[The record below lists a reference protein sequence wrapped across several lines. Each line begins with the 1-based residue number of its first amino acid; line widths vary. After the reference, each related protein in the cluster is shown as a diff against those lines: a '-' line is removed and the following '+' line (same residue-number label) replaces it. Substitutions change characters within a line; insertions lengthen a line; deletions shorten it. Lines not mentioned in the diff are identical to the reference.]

1 MAGMTSEDRVG
12 PSYRIFLSF
21 PVGCARSPP
30 IRRDVR
36 MLSTLDWSLI
46 LAYIAFAL
54 IVGVLT
60 SRAASKSLASYFV
73 AGRSL
78 PWWWIGTSMVATTFA
93 SDTPLVVAGIVAKR
107 GISGNWFWWAWV
119 IGNVGVA
126 VFFAP
131 LWRRAGVVT
140 DAELIELRYGS
151 GPGAFLRG
159 FKAVY
164 SSLIVNIIVLGWVFR
179 AMAKIAEPFLRW
191 EEILPSNLWTAVEAN
206 WPAVLTMGS
215 VNESLTV
222 ALLVLMIALYAS
234 AGGIRGVMLTDL
246 FQFVIAM
253 AGSCLFAWYAVEAVG
268 GLSGLSA
275 KLGEIYGAEGA
286 ANIISFL
293 PPEGA
298 GWAGAQVILIYLF
311 VVWWAH
317 NNADGGGYIGQ
328 RLCSARSPRDAQA
341 GAFLFTVGNYVLR
354 PWPWILIGLVSL
366 VLVPKGMDALP
377 GTMEAKILADRE
389 AAYPLLM
396 EKLLPAGVLGLVLV
410 GLLGAFMSTVD
421 THLNWGMSYLVND
434 VYARFI
440 RKGAGAREVVFVSR
454 LGVLIMAVG
463 AFAVAGQIKS
473 IEVAWKFHI
482 SLGAGLGLP
491 VILRWL
497 WWRANAWTEISGMLA
512 AGATALYLHW
522 EGKPPAFP
530 VLLAAEVG
538 VGFLVMLI
546 VTFIT
551 RPARPEVLRNFWAQV
566 HPPGAWGRVR
576 GEDRRAAPVS
586 ALAGLWI
593 CMSVF
598 VFALMFLVGAL
609 LVGTW
614 AQAGGLALLAGFAL
628 CMAWGI
634 DRRYRYGI
642 LFV

>member
-1 MAGMTSEDRVG
+1 
-12 PSYRIFLSF
+12 
-21 PVGCARSPP
+21 
-30 IRRDVR
+30 

-46 LAYIAFAL
+46 LGYIAFAL
-54 IVGVLT
+54 LVGVLT
-60 SRAASKSLASYFV
+60 SRSASRSLASYFV

-78 PWWWIGTSMVATTFA
+78 PWWWIGISMVATTFA

-126 VFFAP
+126 VFFSP

-140 DAELIELRYGS
+140 DAELLELRYGS

-164 SSLIVNIIVLGWVFR
+164 SSLIVNLIVLGWVFR
-179 AMAKIAEPFLRW
+179 AMAKIAEPFLKW
-191 EEILPSNLWTAVEAN
+191 EKVLPAGLWSAIEGN
-206 WPAVLTMGS
+206 WPAALTMGS
-215 VNESLTV
+215 VNESVTV
-222 ALLVLMIALYAS
+222 ALLVLMIAVYSS
-234 AGGIRGVMLTDL
+234 AGGIRGVILTDL

-268 GLSGLSA
+268 GLSGMSA
-275 KLGEIYGAEGA
+275 KLHEIYGAKGA
-286 ANIISFL
+286 ADILSFL

-328 RLCSARSPRDAQA
+328 RLCSARTPREAQA
-341 GAFLFTVGNYVLR
+341 GAFLFTIGNYVLR

-366 VLVPKGMDALP
+366 ILVPKGMDALP

-389 AAYPLLM
+389 TAYPLLM
-396 EKLLPAGVLGLVLV
+396 GRLLPAGVLGLVMV

-440 RKGAGAREVVFVSR
+440 RKKAGAREVIVVSR
-454 LGVLIMAVG
+454 LGVMAMSLC
-463 AFAVAGQIKS
+463 AFAVAAQMSS
-473 IEVAWKFHI
+473 IEWAWKFNI

-491 VILRWL
+491 VLLRWL
-497 WWRANAWTEISGMLA
+497 WWRTNAWTEISGMLA
-512 AGATALYLHW
+512 AGATALYLHL
-522 EGKPPAFP
+522 GDKPPSFP

-538 VGFLVMLI
+538 VGFMVMLI
-546 VTFIT
+546 ATFIT
-551 RPARPEVLRNFWAQV
+551 RPVKAEVLRNFWNKV
-566 HPPGAWGRVR
+566 RPPGAWGRVR
-576 GEDRRAAPVS
+576 GQDARSAPVF
-586 ALAGLWI
+586 ALAGIWLAL
-593 CMSVF
+593 SVF
-598 VFALMFLVGAL
+598 VFALMFLLGAL

-614 AQAGGLALLAGFAL
+614 EQAGGLALLVGLSL

-634 DRRYRYGI
+634 DRRYRYGL
-642 LFV
+642 LFVSESPRRNSHEPRFPEFRG